1 MRVRHAQL
9 LNTGMLNKKK
19 KKNKYV
25 SVNQY
30 NESETER

>member
-1 MRVRHAQL
+1 MRVRYAQL
-9 LNTGMLNKKK
+9 LNTGMLNKKI

-25 SVNQY
+25 LVNQY